1 MTTANQLTP
10 DHKVHLDAHG
20 HPHIERK
27 RPQRLLA
34 LDILRG
40 ITIAGMLLVNNPG
53 SWGHIYAPLEHAEWN
68 GLTPTDLVFPFF
80 MFIMGVSTYFSLRK
94 YDFRLTGKAAW
105 KIIRRTIVIFA
116 IGLGIAWLARFLRG
130 VTNPDV
136 SFWEAV
142 MNFDQ
147 IRILGVMP
155 RLALCYG
162 IGSLLALTI
171 GRKTLPWVVG
181 GMLVLYAIILLSGDG
196 FAFASHNIIC
206 RVDTAVLGEAHM
218 YKDTVGGVALK
229 FDPEGLLSTLPSI
242 AHMLIGFLCG
252 GMILSVKDNNLRIN
266 KLFILGT
273 ILTFSGFLLDFGMPI
288 NKKVW
293 SPTFVLTTCGLAA
306 SFLGLLI
313 WIIDIKG
320 YRKWCRFFEA
330 YGVNPL
336 FMYVF
341 GSVLSLLI
349 TFIKVPYAAAET
361 GMISIKGWLYQ
372 AIMIPVS
379 GGDETLASLLF
390 ALLFVISVWCVGYI
404 LYRNKIYIKI

>member
-1 MTTANQLTP
+1 MTQNA
-10 DHKVHLDAHG
+10 
-20 HPHIERK
+20 K

-40 ITIAGMLLVNNPG
+40 ITIAGMILVNNPG
-53 SWGHIYAPLEHAEWN
+53 SWGHIYAPLEHASWN

-80 MFIMGVSTYFSLRK
+80 MFIMGISTFFSLK
-94 YDFRLTGKAAW
+94 KFNFELSGSCLW
-105 KIIRRTIVIFA
+105 KIVRRTIVIFA
-116 IGLGIAWLARFLRG
+116 IGIAIAWFGRFLRG
-130 VTNPDV
+130 LRSDDVT
-136 SFWEAV
+136 FWEAV
-142 MNFDQ
+142 MNFDG

-155 RLALCYG
+155 RLALSYG
-162 IGSLLALTI
+162 VGSILALVC
-171 GRKTLPWVVG
+171 GKKTLPWVVTAL
-181 GMLVLYAIILLSGDG
+181 LVVYAILLLVGNG
-196 FAFASHNIIC
+196 FAFATDNIIA
-206 RVDTAVLGEAHM
+206 RVDRAVLGEAHM
-218 YKDTVGGVALK
+218 YSDTIDGLTLK

-252 GMILSVKDNNLRIN
+252 GLITSVKDNNLRIN
-266 KLFILGT
+266 KLFIVGT
-273 ILTFSGFLLDFGMPI
+273 ILTFAGFLLDYGMPI

-320 YRKWCRFFEA
+320 YKKWCRFFESF
-330 YGVNPL
+330 GINPL

-341 GSVLSLLI
+341 GAVLSI
-349 TFIKVPYAAAET
+349 VMSHIRVSWSGVES
-361 GMISIKGWLYQ
+361 GVISLKGWIYQ
-372 AIMIPVS
+372 AVLIPFA
-379 GGDETLASLLF
+379 GDDATLASLYF